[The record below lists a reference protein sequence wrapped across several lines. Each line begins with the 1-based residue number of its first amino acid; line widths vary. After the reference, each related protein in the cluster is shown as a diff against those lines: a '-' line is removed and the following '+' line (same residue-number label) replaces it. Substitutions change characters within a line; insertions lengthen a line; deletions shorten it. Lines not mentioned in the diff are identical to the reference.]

1 MAFSNLAST
10 SRPKPHSKYDFFLSF
25 RGEDTRYKF
34 IDNLYH
40 TLDDKE
46 IATFKAD
53 KEIIMGEPTS

>member
-10 SRPKPHSKYDFFLSF
+10 SRPKPHPKYDVFLNF

-34 IDNLYH
+34 IDHLYH

-46 IATFKAD
+46 ITTFNTD
-53 KEIIMGEPTS
+53 KEIIMGEPTL